1 MNNQRLWKFIQN
13 RVSNQTVSVGS
24 VVLESVDFFL
34 GNFTDLNS
42 FQTIHNAKAIT
53 GKYQNAHSDALSGV
67 LKKEFSETV

>member
-1 MNNQRLWKFIQN
+1 
-13 RVSNQTVSVGS
+13 VGS

-34 GNFTDLNS
+34 VNLIDLNS
-42 FQTIHNAKAIT
+42 FHTIQIAKAIT